1 MRALVGGAG
10 QGCGRGMGQT
20 GWRGRAERWAGQGR
34 QVGGAGQGGG
44 WGRADRLAKHGQ
56 GRKREGQGI
65 DWCCREEK
73 VLFEL
78 LVNNVAE

>member
-10 QGCGRGMGQT
+10 QGGGRGRADRLAGQGREVGGAGQT

-34 QVGGAGQGGG
+34 QVGGAGKGVGG
-44 WGRADRLAKHGQ
+44 
-56 GRKREGQGI
+56 EGQTG
-65 DWCCREEK
+65 CREKK

-78 LVNNVAE
+78 LADNVAE